1 MMEPRKCPA
10 TGMGCTNQC
19 GDYAMCM
26 NLDKGVVQERRI
38 NVDTWPTTTRKEFVW
53 TIMWRYSDNSASG
66 VLNVAFRKKEDAED
80 MWALLDEHS
89 DSKHFT
95 LCQSVLKY

>member
-1 MMEPRKCPA
+1 MDPWASAPRK
-10 TGMGCTNQC
+10 
-19 GDYAMCM
+19 DY
-26 NLDKGVVQERRI
+26 VY
-38 NVDTWPTTTRKEFVW
+38 

-80 MWALLDEHS
+80 MLNLLDEHS

-95 LCQSVLKY
+95 LCQSVLKS

>member
-1 MMEPRKCPA
+1 MSIKKCPA
-10 TGMGCTNQC
+10 TGMACTEQC
-19 GDYAMCM
+19 NEWDSCRALREGSPQD
-26 NLDKGVVQERRI
+26 RRI
-38 NVDTWPTTTRKEFVW
+38 TVDPWASAPRKDYVY

-80 MWALLDEHS
+80 MLNLLDEHS

-95 LCQSVLKY
+95 LCQSVLKW

>member
-1 MMEPRKCPA
+1 MA
-10 TGMGCTNQC
+10 CTNQC
-19 GDYAMCM
+19 GDYAVCREIS
-26 NLDKGVVQERRI
+26 GTQERRI
-38 NVDTWPTTTRKEFVW
+38 NVDPWPTTTRKDYVW
-53 TIMWRYSDNSASG
+53 TIMWYYGDKSASG

-80 MWALLDEHS
+80 MLALLDEHS